1 MLYRKMKKADPEL
14 SLLGFGAMRLPE
26 CFELY
31 NLRALL
37 PGLRRV
43 RGEVPPGPPDPG
55 EPEEGLGV
63 LREMTW
69 RGTKLITSETRD

>member
-31 NLRALL
+31 NLRA
-37 PGLRRV
+37 PAARIAASARRGAP
-43 RGEVPPGPPDPG
+43 R
-55 EPEEGLGV
+55 
-63 LREMTW
+63 
-69 RGTKLITSETRD
+69 TSRSGRT